1 MKTPSRLLAWCV
13 VATVG
18 LGVAAYLLM
27 GLAARSEGDGAFHLQ
42 AFGRLPVVDHGRVKP
57 IDTLARVSLMI
68 LSGKQ
73 EYSDAEGKT
82 HSAVEWLLDLM
93 TASTRQTP
101 TDQAPLPGASR
112 LVEAYRVEDAELR
125 KQLGL
130 ADAKGVVFSF
140 QQLYDAAGG
149 EGLKKFFE
157 EAAKLGHP
165 DSPQLTRREKAV
177 AELAAQLRAHLTFSP
192 YETPHP
198 VFRIDN
204 DQLLELLGLEARPGF
219 RYAFGEFLP
228 RLTDLEREARR
239 ANKIRGN
246 DRPAYEQ
253 QAFELF
259 RRVELYVGLARGN
272 ADTLLLIAPLTP
284 EDAQEKKWKSLSDA
298 TDELQNVDRK
308 DPEAMRAHT
317 GVMAFR
323 ALLHTYSSGEKKDF
337 NKVVDRCTQLV
348 EEALPKET
356 ATATMEARFNAF
368 APFYRCAVLYVIIFV
383 VACVSWLWRDPV
395 INRFA
400 FWLMVLTVLVHTTA
414 LVLRMVI
421 QGRPPVTNLYSSAVF
436 IGWAAVLICL
446 VIEWKYRNAFAT
458 AVAALTGFATL
469 LIAHYLGGSG
479 DTLEMMQAVLD
490 TNFWLATHVTTVTI
504 GYSATFV
511 AGMFGVIF
519 LWMMLVTTVLNSLQR
534 GGRLSVGQA
543 VLYLIAALGL
553 SLFAMTV
560 VAAKLGGVSYL
571 VNRDTS
577 GGVMLMIWAVL
588 LLAGIG
594 YAGYLVVQRLRLAAM
609 DAPPRALPV
618 GTRFLEAVA
627 LTDRSRSVLM
637 WMMYGTVCFA
647 TLFSFVGTVLG
658 GIWADQ
664 SWGRF
669 WGWDPKENGAL
680 LIVIMNAL
688 ILHARWG
695 GMVKDRGLALLT
707 LVGNVVTMWSWF
719 GTNQLGIGLH
729 SYGFNNALVKMC
741 TWFWISQAGLILLG
755 LLPFTD
761 WRNYQPIPVLEE
773 TEAEPPPRP
782 RVRGKRGSAGIQP
795 A

>member
-1 MKTPSRLLAWCV
+1 MNLTPSRLLAWSF
-13 VATVG
+13 VAAVG
-18 LGVAAYLLM
+18 LSVGAYLLM
-27 GLAARSEGDGAFHLQ
+27 GLASRPEGDDAFHLQ

-68 LSGKQ
+68 LSSKQ
-73 EYSDAEGKT
+73 EYTDADGKT
-82 HSAVEWLLDLM
+82 RPAIEWLIDLM

-101 TDQAPLPGASR
+101 TEKAPLPGESR
-112 LVEAYRVEDAELR
+112 LVKAYRVENEALR
-125 KQLGL
+125 KQLGV
-130 ADAKGVVFSF
+130 ADARDVVFSF
-140 QQLYDAAGG
+140 QELYDAAGP
-149 EGLKKFFE
+149 EGLKKIFE
-157 EAAKLGHP
+157 EAAKLGRP
-165 DSPQLTRREKAV
+165 DTAELTGRDKAV
-177 AELAAQLRAHLTFSP
+177 AELAAQMRAHLTFSS
-192 YETPHP
+192 YETPHK

-204 DQLLELLGLEARPGF
+204 DQLLALIGLEGRPGF

-228 RLTDLEREARR
+228 RLTELEREARR
-239 ANKIRGN
+239 ANKIRAN
-246 DRPAYEQ
+246 ERPPYEQ

-272 ADTLLLIAPLTP
+272 ADTLHLVAPTQAGGEWKVLT
-284 EDAQEKKWKSLSDA
+284 DA
-298 TDELQNVDRK
+298 TDELQGIDRK
-308 DPEAMRAHT
+308 DPEALRAHT
-317 GVMAFR
+317 GAIAFR
-323 ALLHTYSSGEKKDF
+323 ALLHTYSSGEKKEF
-337 NKVVDRCTQLV
+337 NQVVDRYAKLV
-348 EEALPKET
+348 DEALPKEM
-356 ATATMEARFNAF
+356 ATAVMESRFNAF
-368 APFYRCAVLYVIIFV
+368 APFFQCAWMYVVVFL
-383 VACVSWLWRDPV
+383 VACVSWLWRDRV

-400 FWLMVLTVLVHTTA
+400 FWMMLLTVLIHTTA
-414 LVLRMVI
+414 LVQRMLI

-446 VIEWKYRNAFAT
+446 VIEWKHRNAFAT
-458 AVAALTGFATL
+458 AVGGLTGFATL

-511 AGMFGVIF
+511 AGLFGIIF
-519 LWMMLVTTVLNSLQR
+519 LWMMLVTTVLNSLR
-534 GGRLSVGQA
+534 KGGRQSAGQA
-543 VLYLIAALGL
+543 VLYAVAAVGL
-553 SLFAMTV
+553 SLFAMTL
-560 VAAKLGGVSYL
+560 VAGNLLGVLFL
-571 VNRDTS
+571 VNREAPRT
-577 GGVMLMIWAVL
+577 AVL
-588 LLAGIG
+588 ATLAVALVPGIG
-594 YAGYLVVQRLRLAAM
+594 YAGYLVAA
-609 DAPPRALPV
+609 RARQAAGELPA
-618 GTRFLEAVA
+618 GARFLEAFA
-627 LTDRSRSVLM
+627 LTENSRSVLM

-707 LVGNVVTMWSWF
+707 LVGNMVTMWSWF

-729 SYGFNNALVKMC
+729 SYGFNNALVQMC
-741 TWFWISQAGLILLG
+741 TWFWISQLGLIVLG
-755 LLPFTD
+755 LLPFSD
-761 WRNYQPIPVLEE
+761 WRNYKPLPLIEE
-773 TEAEPPPRP
+773 PTPREARP
-782 RVRGKRGSAGIQP
+782 RVAGKRGVNIQP